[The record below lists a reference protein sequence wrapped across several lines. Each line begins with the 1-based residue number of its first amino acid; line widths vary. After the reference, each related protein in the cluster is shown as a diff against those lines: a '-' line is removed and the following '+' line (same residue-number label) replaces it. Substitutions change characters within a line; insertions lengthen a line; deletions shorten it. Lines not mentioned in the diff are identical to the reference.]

1 MTIDN
6 FCFYFQNRLI
16 QTSQT
21 GGQPYS
27 DTSPFSIPWLG
38 HRELLH
44 SGRPQL
50 KTLAGDKRSS
60 LFFRIVMAKK
70 EKFNRQIRPSDWSH
84 SQHERVGPVRSRR
97 PNFHCAGLSIPGT
110 GIVAFYFFVS

>member
-1 MTIDN
+1 MTTDN

-27 DTSPFSIPWLG
+27 DSSPFSIPWLG

-60 LFFRIVMAKK
+60 LFFRIMMAMK
-70 EKFNRQIRPSDWSH
+70 EKFDPLDNRFVLPIGATVNMNGSALY
-84 SQHERVGPVRSRR
+84 E
-97 PNFHCAGLSIPGT
+97 A
-110 GIVAFYFFVS
+110 VAPIFIAQVCSFRELGS